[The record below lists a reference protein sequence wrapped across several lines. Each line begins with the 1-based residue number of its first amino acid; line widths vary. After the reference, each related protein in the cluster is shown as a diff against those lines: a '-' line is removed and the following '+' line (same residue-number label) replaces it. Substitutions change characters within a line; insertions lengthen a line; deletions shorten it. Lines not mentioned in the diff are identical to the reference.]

1 MNVPRWTPCSR
12 RACKIVSVGTVSLP
26 VTSKSQMKSE
36 LTSSSA
42 AHRMPPANS
51 AWRRRRRAKKKGVP
65 AVRSIDTSAPQPS
78 AARRSARR
86 SPRATQKD
94 SAVSSI
100 HLTSQNSMPRAEQR
114 FSIRSGYA
122 LFARTHTLPRS
133 SLTAFFSIAP
143 SSHIF
148 HGVDLAEDAHLAV
161 GHAAQRQILPAH
173 AQDERARPH
182 VDLLCS
188 VG

>member
-51 AWRRRRRAKKKGVP
+51 AWRRRRRAKKNGVP

-86 SPRATQKD
+86 SPRATQND

-148 HGVDLAEDAHLAV
+148 HGIDLAEDAHLAV